1 MGLPHWIQTHTI
13 SLYIGYVWT
22 NKIREKARIE
32 KSCVHWCDAFLR
44 CKAGFLIMNI
54 DIDYFKLDIDELI
67 GEFTQDESTTLADM
81 KRIWFSRKFSY
92 IYEACPSTNL
102 AFFMQSLYAQCIGY
116 IVGTASLSQRLG
128 GFYCLY
134 CLYETQPFNPSFKV
148 YLSLGITIF
157 HLIKQL
163 CLTIQLLDTFCIV
176 MLTFVLTPYLYISE
190 YVLHR
195 RTSLICDSVAAIHNV
210 PLSYNE
216 RELKK
221 LRILVADAKANDI
234 KVVPALVKRMLERN
248 VFLFGSVDLIE
259 GCVAETVNQLQQ
271 LQNARIQVAY
281 EKLFESSSIDKYIQM
296 DLGLEVDLSLLKNK
310 SSGYAAAKSV
320 AIQEASRVLDV
331 ENIKHIQ
338 EDKHLIGDVV
348 EKVANDWHA
357 QKQTFYKQTGL
368 GEDDEYEKELEQ
380 LLLDQQPHNGD
391 SNQD

>member
-1 MGLPHWIQTHTI
+1 
-13 SLYIGYVWT
+13 
-22 NKIREKARIE
+22 
-32 KSCVHWCDAFLR
+32 
-44 CKAGFLIMNI
+44 MNI

-148 YLSLGITIF
+148 YLSLG
-157 HLIKQL
+157 
-163 CLTIQLLDTFCIV
+163 
-176 MLTFVLTPYLYISE
+176 
-190 YVLHR
+190 
-195 RTSLICDSVAAIHNV
+195 
-210 PLSYNE
+210 
-216 RELKK
+216 ELKK